1 MSTSAHSQ
9 LLPNTM
15 GVAPRRLSHAMAAGL
30 IAVAFWQ
37 TWMSFPPAWLA
48 FREHG
53 FVVALLC
60 GWLLWRDR
68 VQLAG
73 DGRRMPLANL
83 AVLGLSVLWLVGF
96 VLNSQLVYQAAMPM
110 LLLSW
115 LLATAG
121 WAAFR
126 AALPVAGAFF
136 FAIPVWGV
144 LTRPLQTMTVVVNA
158 RLLDLAGI
166 EAKIDGDF
174 ITIRDGVF
182 WVADGC
188 AGVNYFEIGLLVSVM
203 YSLLFLRT
211 WKARGVAMLTAVTL
225 TVVSNW
231 LRVFG
236 LIVIGHNT
244 HMQSSLIV
252 NGHGT
257 YGWIIFAATM
267 LLFFLLVPRIDALD
281 RQLASHHGAAGTASP
296 PLPEDT
302 GADRGAPRGRA
313 TDGLVLSTGLAVLG
327 PVLLMGTSA
336 LPDSAPSSAFASGVS
351 PSAEWVRQPPLP
363 IADTTRSAD
372 VATQNLWRPAY
383 AGADEHRRERWTRGA
398 EDVQVDR
405 LLYVEQSQGKEL
417 INSENHIAPD
427 SLVAGDGLSA
437 PLNGDGRRV
446 RVAAVRTDAGVRLV
460 WYWYHVAGRDT
471 HSATDAKLRELLAF
485 ARRAPASELVAVSML
500 CTDEQCRAASRSLYT
515 FVTGRTLRAP

>member
-1 MSTSAHSQ
+1 
-9 LLPNTM
+9 
-15 GVAPRRLSHAMAAGL
+15 MAAGI

-37 TWMSFPPAWLA
+37 TWKTFPPAWLA

-68 VQLAG
+68 AQLAG
-73 DGRRMPLANL
+73 DGRRMPLANV
-83 AVLGLSVLWLVGF
+83 AVVGLSVLWLVAF
-96 VLNSQLVYQAAMPM
+96 VLNSQLVYQATMPL

-126 AALPVAGAFF
+126 AALPIAGAFF
-136 FAIPVWGV
+136 FAVPIWSV
-144 LTRPLQTMTVVVNA
+144 LTRPLQTTTVFVNA

-166 EAKIDGDF
+166 EATIDGDF

-257 YGWIIFAATM
+257 YGWIIFAVTM
-267 LLFFLLVPRIDALD
+267 LLFFLLVPRIDTLD
-281 RQLASHHGAAGTASP
+281 RRLVGQSATA
-296 PLPEDT
+296 
-302 GADRGAPRGRA
+302 GADSPRTPAAAHVDRVAHGGWTA
-313 TDGLVLSTGLAVLG
+313 NGLALSTGLAVLG
-327 PVLLMGTSA
+327 PVLLMTTSV
-336 LPDSAPSSAFASGVS
+336 LPDSAPPSAFATGVS
-351 PSAEWVRQPPLP
+351 PSAEWVRQPSLP
-363 IADTTRSAD
+363 MAETTRAPDSTAQT
-372 VATQNLWRPAY
+372 AWRPAY
-383 AGADEHRRERWTRGA
+383 AGADEHRRERWTRGS
-398 EDVQVDR
+398 EVVQVDR

-417 INSENHIAPD
+417 VNSENHIAPD

-471 HSATDAKLRELLAF
+471 HSATDAKLRELVAF

-500 CTDEQCRAASRSLYT
+500 CTDEKCRGASRTLYT